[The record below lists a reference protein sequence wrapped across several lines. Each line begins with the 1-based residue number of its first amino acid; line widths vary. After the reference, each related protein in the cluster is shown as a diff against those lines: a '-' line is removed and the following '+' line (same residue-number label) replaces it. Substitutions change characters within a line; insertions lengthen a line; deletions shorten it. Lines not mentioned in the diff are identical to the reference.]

1 VDIRVF
7 SYSYINW
14 SSWLGPEYI
23 RKFDRNKV
31 DKDNPLSLI
40 YALGDFRIDK
50 NNIPDY
56 LLKHLF
62 LTVCVKDI
70 VIDALS
76 ISTLSYSGIGDDAGL
91 LSGTLFDWKYS
102 IVSGTDD
109 KVSKTTRTMFNMIY
123 IELGRTDLKRIWKSC
138 AKRRL
143 ADGTFQIKV
152 K

>member
-1 VDIRVF
+1 MDIRVF

-14 SSWLGPEYI
+14 PSWLGPEYI

-76 ISTLSYSGIGDDAGL
+76 ISTLSYSGIGDGAGL

-102 IVSGTDD
+102 IVSGTGD